1 MTNHASRAARDI
13 NEMIRTAQHT
23 EYQVAP
29 DFQGSTEFLESLSA
43 DLLREKLRRRPLVE
57 HPDRHSHT
65 FQVLVRS
72 IFPDRDRSTNGPS
85 LLGAPSGPGRETF
98 GGEAA

>member
-1 MTNHASRAARDI
+1 MINHASRAARDI

-29 DFQGSTEFLESLSA
+29 DFQGSTEFLEGLSA
-43 DLLREKLRRRPLVE
+43 DLLREKLRRRPFVK
-57 HPDRHSHT
+57 HPDRSNT
-65 FQVLVRS
+65 WVRS
-72 IFPDRDRSTNGPS
+72 IFPDRDLSTNGPS

-98 GGEAA
+98 TGGEAA